1 MVRLLSPIYFLFTL
15 LLSPIA
21 QSAIFIN
28 EFMAGNDSVLADPQG
43 DYDDWIEL
51 YNSSSETVDLG
62 GMYLTDDLED
72 KTAWQFPAGTQIAG
86 NSYLLVWA
94 DKDPEDNPNGLH
106 ATFKLSKSG
115 EDIALFASD
124 GETLIDS
131 ISFGAQSDDISYGRY
146 PDGSDSWYVFDSNLH
161 YYKFSLPLKLFLKK
175 ICLYTISF

>member
-1 MVRLLSPIYFLFTL
+1 MLRSLSPIYFLLTL

-106 ATFKLSKSG
+106 ATF
-115 EDIALFASD
+115 A
-124 GETLIDS
+124 
-131 ISFGAQSDDISYGRY
+131 
-146 PDGSDSWYVFDSNLH
+146 
-161 YYKFSLPLKLFLKK
+161 
-175 ICLYTISF
+175 